1 MIAVLLYLSTGL
13 FVLAFILT
21 GYRLLIGP
29 TSLDRL
35 VAFDGVSALMQCA
48 LAIYIF
54 FTIDTTVV
62 NGMVVVALFGFIASV
77 ALTRFR
83 KEDDL
88 KDKL

>member
-1 MIAVLLYLSTGL
+1 MIAILLYLSTGL

-62 NGMVVVALFGFIASV
+62 NGMVVVALFGFISSV

>member
-1 MIAVLLYLSTGL
+1 MILYLASGL

-62 NGMVVVALFGFIASV
+62 NGMVVVALFGFISSV

>member
-1 MIAVLLYLSTGL
+1 MITALLYLSTGL

-62 NGMVVVALFGFIASV
+62 NGMVVVALFGFISSV

>member
-1 MIAVLLYLSTGL
+1 MLYLASGL

-62 NGMVVVALFGFIASV
+62 NGMVVVALFGFISSV

>member
-62 NGMVVVALFGFIASV
+62 NGMVVVALFGFISSV